1 VSKLKF
7 SNIVD
12 NEHFCIHVEDL
23 LSEEKLQHLE
33 ELHEQHKNKIKKS
46 NHNTNKYKVS
56 GTTWDFNAEAYSYN
70 DTNNILKKEIQN
82 IWWNFL
88 LEHTLE
94 KKLELLNTIRY
105 VEQNDPQ
112 GLHTDIDINK
122 GISFLIPLDSDI
134 NNTLYTLI
142 FKKNISYNILK
153 NNPSAMKDYL
163 NSLKDRTPS
172 LDKKYNLRHITNRNI
187 EKAEL
192 LYGFRYK
199 RGDAIIFNRHLL
211 HTSTFWKN
219 KDYQRKDYFFGHA
232 NFCQ

>member
-1 VSKLKF
+1 MSKLKF

-12 NEHFCIHVEDL
+12 NEQFCIHVENL

-56 GTTWDFNAEAYSYN
+56 ETTWVNAEAYSY
-70 DTNNILKKEIQN
+70 DGTNNILEKEIQN
-82 IWWNFL
+82 IWCNFL
-88 LEHTLE
+88 FEHTLE
-94 KKLELLNTIRY
+94 KKLELLNVIKY

-112 GLHTDIDINK
+112 GLHTDVHINK

-153 NNPSAMKDYL
+153 NNPSATNDYL
-163 NSLKDRTPS
+163 NSLKDCTPS
-172 LDKKYNLRHITNRNI
+172 LDKKYNLRHIKNRNI

-199 RGDAIIFNRHLL
+199 RGDAIIFNRYLL

-219 KDYQRKDYFFGHA
+219 KDYQRKNFFFGHA